1 MTRKL
6 VVIGLD
12 GATFDLLEPMM
23 EAGDLPTISRLIED
37 GASARLES
45 VRPPISCPAWF
56 CYGTGKEPGKLG
68 IYGWRNFDPQT
79 CTDRFNDYKALEE
92 PEIWD
97 HLGKAGYT
105 SAVINIPTHFPPKAI
120 DGYMVSGMQA
130 EEHQAYTH
138 PAELKDE
145 IKQRFG
151 YQVAPDHK
159 MLWDY
164 DLGYE
169 EALELFP
176 KRLEVARYLLP
187 KVDVL
192 HVTIFHIDEI
202 QHNAWGTPELED
214 AWRRI
219 DDLLDGFLDELPDG
233 TDVLLMS
240 DHGFAS
246 RPLKL
251 RLNTWLE
258 EEGYLT
264 TTANPTGEALRRVG
278 ISRERLE
285 RALKATKTLDLVKRL
300 VPDSM
305 QQVVKEADGATS
317 NQRRLGEVDWD
328 ETVAF
333 ASTNF
338 TIHVLDAGKID
349 EIIEQLRALE
359 SPAGDP
365 FFEEVLRAD
374 DVLHGHRLE
383 QAPDILLLPADGHG
397 CEDPIGKP
405 LWEHR
410 GPGTAGHAM
419 DGILVAHGPSFKQGI
434 TLDGARLVDLAPT
447 ILHRF
452 GLPVP
457 EDMDGQVLD
466 ILVEDR
472 QIEFTKEATVAGA
485 FSEQELEKVEE
496 RLRGLGYLE

>member
-23 EAGDLPTISRLIED
+23 EAGELPTLSRLAKD
-37 GASARLES
+37 GATGRLES

-68 IYGWRNFDPQT
+68 IYGWRNFDPAT
-79 CTDRFNDYKALEE
+79 RTDRFNDYKALEE

-97 HLGKAGYT
+97 HMGKAGYT

-130 EEHQAYTH
+130 EEHQDYTH
-138 PAELKDE
+138 PPELKDE
-145 IKQRFG
+145 IKRRFD
-151 YQVAPDHK
+151 YQVAPEHK
-159 MLWDY
+159 MLWDRE
-164 DLGYE
+164 LGYQ
-169 EALELFP
+169 EAVELFP
-176 KRLEVARYLLP
+176 KRLDVARHLLP
-187 KVDVL
+187 EVDLL

-202 QHNAWGTPELED
+202 QHNAWGTPELEA
-214 AWRRI
+214 AWRTI
-219 DDLLDGFLDELPDG
+219 DEHLARFLEDLPDG

-251 RLNTWLE
+251 YLNTWLE
-258 EEGYLT
+258 QEGYLT
-264 TTANPTGEALRRVG
+264 TTANPAGEALRRIG
-278 ISRERLE
+278 LNRERLE
-285 RALKATKTLDLVKRL
+285 RALKATKTLGLIKKL

-305 QQVVKEADGATS
+305 QHVVKEADGATS

-328 ETVAF
+328 DTVAF

-338 TIHVLDAGKID
+338 TLHVLDESKID
-349 EIIEQLRALE
+349 EIIEKLRALE
-359 SPAGDP
+359 SPDGAP

-374 DVLHGHRLE
+374 EVLHGHRLE
-383 QAPDILLLPADGHG
+383 QAPQILLLPADGHG
-397 CEDPIGKP
+397 CEDAVGKP
-405 LWEHR
+405 LWER
-410 GPGTAGHAM
+410 REPGTAGHAM
-419 DGILVAHGPSFKQGI
+419 EGILIAHGPSFRPGI

-457 EDMDGQVLD
+457 MDMDGQVLD
-466 ILVEDR
+466 IFVEDR
-472 QIEFTKEATVAGA
+472 EVEHTTDATAAGA